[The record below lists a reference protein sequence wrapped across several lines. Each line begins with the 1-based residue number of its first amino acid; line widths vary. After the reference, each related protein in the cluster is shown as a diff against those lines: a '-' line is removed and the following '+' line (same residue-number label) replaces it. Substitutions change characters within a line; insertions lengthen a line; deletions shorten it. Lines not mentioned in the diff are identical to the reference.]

1 VKAQVRVLGIDDSP
15 FSFGDERV
23 MVVGA
28 LIRMPNY
35 VEAVM
40 RTSCAVDGD
49 DATEAVIGMISS
61 SRYREQMK
69 AVLIDGIALGGF
81 NVVDIELVNQRT
93 GVPCIT
99 VTRDRPEMVSI
110 EAALKKHF
118 QDWERRLAIIKQAEL
133 FTMDTGHKP
142 LHIAVAG
149 MGVDDA
155 MGIVRAATV
164 RGAMPEPIRIAH
176 LIATAMVEGESRGR
190 A

>member
-1 VKAQVRVLGIDDSP
+1 MKAQVRVLGIDDSP
-15 FSFGDERV
+15 FAFGDDRV

-40 RTSCAVDGD
+40 RTSCSVDGD
-49 DATEAVIGMISS
+49 DATEALVNMISS

-81 NVVDIELVNQRT
+81 NVVDIELVHQLT

-99 VTRDRPEMVSI
+99 VTRDRPEMDSI
-110 EAALKKHF
+110 EAALRKHF
-118 QDWERRLAIIKQAEL
+118 PDWQRRLGVIRRAEL
-133 FTMDTGHKP
+133 FPMDTDHKP
-142 LHIAVAG
+142 LYIAAAG
-149 MGVDDA
+149 IGADDA
-155 MGIVRAATV
+155 VRIVRAATV